1 MLRTKVGL
9 KSSSP
14 LPQRTAP
21 HPLWAPLTSPQG
33 PPNTKIDSV
42 HPLSI
47 YIKDRHITIHKG
59 YDSKQ
64 QNQKKT
70 QTQLGSTA
78 ILPMGGAASSLPFL
92 MGRGIMLLE
101 VACPQIL
108 NQPFLG
114 VAQKEASCC
123 IIIV

>member
-1 MLRTKVGL
+1 MLCTKVGL
-9 KSSSP
+9 KSSRP
-14 LPQRTAP
+14 LQRTAP
-21 HPLWAPLTSPQG
+21 HPLWAPLTSPPG

-42 HPLSI
+42 HPLFTL
-47 YIKDRHITIHKG
+47 KTDITIHKG

-70 QTQLGSTA
+70 QTQLGSTV

-92 MGRGIMLLE
+92 MGREIMLLE
-101 VACPQIL
+101 VVCPQIL